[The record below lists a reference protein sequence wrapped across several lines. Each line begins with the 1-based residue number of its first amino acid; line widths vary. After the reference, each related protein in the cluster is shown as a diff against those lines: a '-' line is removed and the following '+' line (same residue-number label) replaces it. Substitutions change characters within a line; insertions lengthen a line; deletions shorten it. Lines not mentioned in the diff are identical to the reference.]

1 MATMQQ
7 LVVAA
12 FRDRTQAEQATH
24 ELIQSGFGHDQ
35 IRFAGHGAAAGS
47 LLEKISNLFTGRD
60 HPSGQNISGND
71 ITNNLVDMGTP
82 LADARYYQSEFE
94 AGRSVVTVL
103 ARERAQEAADILAR
117 HGGYGAGQRSTQ
129 ATGMGTAASTQTPG
143 MGTAGRETAT
153 STQTPGMGTAASMQ
167 AREREAAA
175 AAGRSGTVPE
185 DEQTL
190 KLREEELRVSK
201 QPIETGEVRIHK
213 EVVTEQKTVD
223 VPVSHEEVYIE
234 HRAASGEISDTP
246 IGEGETYRIPVR
258 EEQIKVEKQPV
269 EREEVVFGKQTV
281 QESKRVS
288 DTVQREEARI
298 EREGK
303 ADIDEESDIEHRRN
317 IHIPPPD
324 LGGPSN
330 QPSP

>member
-47 LLEKISNLFTGRD
+47 LLEKIANIFTGRD

-71 ITNNLVDMGTP
+71 ITNNLVGMGTP

-94 AGRSVVTVL
+94 AGRSIVTVL

-129 ATGMGTAASTQTPG
+129 ATGMGTAA
-143 MGTAGRETAT
+143 

-201 QPIETGEVRIHK
+201 QPVETGEVRIHK

-234 HRAASGEISDTP
+234 RRAASGEISDTP

-281 QESKRVS
+281 QENKRVS

-298 EREGK
+298 EREGR

-317 IHIPPPD
+317 IHIPHPD
-324 LGGPSN
+324 LGGPAN